1 MVTLHTS
8 DGHTLTADVAEA
20 DRPRGVAVVCHPHP
34 LYGGN
39 RFNSV
44 VEALFTALPEIGL
57 TTIRFDFRAA
67 HDHGVAERQDA
78 IAAIEHV
85 AIAGLPVV
93 LAGYSFGALVALST
107 RDERIT
113 HVIAVAPPLGAGAL
127 APGVPTLVIPPERD
141 QYCPAERAVDITS
154 AWVDTTVAAVPDADH
169 FLGGRTRHVAE
180 LATAWIR
187 SQLN

>member
-1 MVTLHTS
+1 M
-8 DGHTLTADVAEA
+8 
-20 DRPRGVAVVCHPHP
+20 
-34 LYGGN
+34 
-39 RFNSV
+39 
-44 VEALFTALPEIGL
+44 
-57 TTIRFDFRAA
+57 
-67 HDHGVAERQDA
+67 
-78 IAAIEHV
+78 

-187 SQLN
+187 SQLELTSQPRQNRNWMSEVRQSRASDIQFVERTTGFEPATLTLAR